1 MFCVNGFAAAT
12 SPVVATIR
20 LTYIVR
26 KKQVTGKPMD
36 WSQVINDPLLKNL
49 PFKIELNRFGK
60 LLMSPASNWHGK
72 VQFRVAMGISKGTKG
87 GEIINECSVN
97 TSDGVKVADVA
108 WASDDF
114 IAEFGYKTPYEKAP
128 EICVEVVSPSNSPEE
143 LREKC
148 DLYLAKGA
156 LEVWIVTEEGKIT
169 IHTHRGQAKRSSLVK
184 KVKL

>member
-1 MFCVNGFAAAT
+1 
-12 SPVVATIR
+12 
-20 LTYIVR
+20 
-26 KKQVTGKPMD
+26 MD
-36 WSQVINDPLLKNL
+36 WTQVINDPLLQNL

-60 LLMSPASNWHGK
+60 LLMSPASNRHGSI
-72 VQFRVAMGISKGTKG
+72 QFRVGMGIRKGTKG
-87 GEIINECSVN
+87 GEVISECSII

-114 IAEFGYKTPYEKAP
+114 IHEFGYKTPYEKAP

-156 LEVWIVTEEGKIT
+156 LEVWIVRENGELTVHNNRGK
-169 IHTHRGQAKRSSLVK
+169 AKRSALVK
-184 KVKL
+184 RFKL